1 LHLLNLPLSN
11 KQFKEV
17 RFTLFNQQKLKLLF
31 FSLLTGLITGLIGS
45 LFRLTLTHI
54 DNLRTI
60 LYTYAIEKGSY
71 YFIYVIVFSI
81 LSVILSLFLVRRFAK
96 EAAGSGVQIIEGAL
110 DNLLS
115 IRWKRILPI
124 KLIGS
129 IFSLGSGFLLGREG
143 PTIQIGAGIGKM
155 IKEIFHLEP
164 NHENPLISAG
174 AAAGLASAFNAP
186 LSGIIF
192 VIEEMHEHFKY
203 SFTAVAAIM
212 IATGTADFVVRALIG
227 ADPVL
232 GIYIYQ
238 MPPLNTYWVFIL
250 FGIALSFVGF
260 AFNYLLIWA
269 LNKAQ
274 FVKNFTA
281 YLYAVCIGIIIVVIG
296 ILNPNFIGGGYNTI
310 HLVLNH
316 SYSIPF
322 LIFLFAGRFLLTI
335 FSYSTGLPGGIFAP
349 LLAIGVVLGTLFGHL
364 LHVFIPNIH
373 ISIGVFAVAGMA
385 GIFSATI
392 KAPLTGIMLAVEMTS
407 DFQMVLP
414 LIFTC
419 FTAAIFTTILGNQP
433 IYSILLKRVLNNPA
447 NSDIIL
453 QQNTRP

>member
-1 LHLLNLPLSN
+1 MHLFNTPTTN
-11 KQFKEV
+11 KLFKEV
-17 RFTLFNQQKLKLLF
+17 RFISFDQQKLKLLF
-31 FSLLTGLITGLIGS
+31 FSFLIGLITGTIGA
-45 LFRLTLTHI
+45 LFRLILKYI
-54 DNLRTI
+54 DNLRTL
-60 LYTYAIEKGSY
+60 LYTLAISNGSY
-71 YFIYVIVFSI
+71 YFIYVVIFSI
-81 LSVILSLFLVRRFAK
+81 LAVVISLFLVRGFAK

-110 DNLLS
+110 DNLLI

-155 IKEIFHLEP
+155 IKEVFNIEA

-203 SFTAVAAIM
+203 SFISVAAIM

-238 MPPLNTYWVFIL
+238 MPPLNVYWVFIV
-250 FGIALSFVGF
+250 FGIVLSLVGF
-260 AFNYLLIWA
+260 AFNYLLVHI
-269 LNKAQ
+269 LSITQ
-274 FVKNFTA
+274 ILKNYTA
-281 YLYAVCIGIIIVVIG
+281 YLYAICIGIIIIVIG
-296 ILNPNFIGGGYNTI
+296 FLNPNFIGGGYNII

-316 SYSIPF
+316 PYSISF
-322 LIFLFAGRFLLTI
+322 LLLLFAGRFLLTI

-364 LHVFIPNIH
+364 LHTFLPQMSVTT
-373 ISIGVFAVAGMA
+373 GVFAVAGMA

-392 KAPLTGIMLAVEMTS
+392 KAPLTGIMLAVELTS

-419 FTAAIFTTILGNQP
+419 FIAAIFSTILGNQP
-433 IYSILLKRVLNNPA
+433 IYSVLLKKALNNPA
-447 NSDIIL
+447 NSDIIV
-453 QQNTRP
+453 QQK